1 MDWTSILVAMDADDA
16 CPGRL
21 RLACGLARA
30 FGARL
35 VGVAAEPATPP
46 PLADPMLGSLTVET
60 LTVFREAAEAELA
73 QLRSTF
79 LAAAATEGLEALWR
93 GRPGFPADV
102 IKTEARTADLIVMGR
117 RSPLC
122 DARAADPGDVL
133 LGAGRP
139 VLVVPPSPARDPLG
153 APAIVAWSDTG
164 ECRRAVSAALPL
176 LIRAGPVSVA
186 AIAHEPDEAML
197 DGAEEAADWL
207 RGHGVDAR
215 AELRQTLQEPADEI
229 LDLAVDRLAGL
240 IVAGG
245 YGHARLR
252 EWILGGVTRS
262 LLGQGDVCVL
272 MAH

>member
-1 MDWTSILVAMDADDA
+1 MDWTSILVAMDADA
-16 CPGRL
+16 SCAARL
-21 RLACGLARA
+21 KLACGLASGYR
-30 FGARL
+30 ARL

-46 PLADPMLGSLTVET
+46 PLADPMLGAITAET

-73 QLRSTF
+73 ELKSSF
-79 LAAAATEGLEALWR
+79 LAAAAAAGVEAIWR
-93 GRPGFPADV
+93 GRAGYPADV
-102 IKTEARTADLIVMGR
+102 VKTEARTADLIVMGR

-176 LIRAGPVSVA
+176 LLRAGPVTVA
-186 AIAHEPDEAML
+186 AVAHEPDEAML
-197 DGAEEAADWL
+197 DGAREAADWL

-215 AELRQTLQEPADEI
+215 AELRQTLQEVADEI
-229 LDLAVDRLAGL
+229 LDLAVERQAGL

-252 EWILGGVTRS
+252 EWVMGGVTRS

>member
-16 CPGRL
+16 CAGRL
-21 RLACGLARA
+21 GLACDLARA
-30 FGARL
+30 FDARL

-46 PLADPMLGSLTVET
+46 PLADPMLGSLTAET
-60 LTVFREAAEAELA
+60 MTVFREAAEAELA

-79 LAAAATEGLEALWR
+79 VAAAATAGLEAVWR

-139 VLVVPPSPARDPLG
+139 VLVVPPSPARGPLG

-176 LIRAGPVSVA
+176 LLRAAAVTVA
-186 AIAHEPDEAML
+186 AVTHEPDDRL
-197 DGAEEAADWL
+197 RDGVEEAAEWL
-207 RGHGVDAR
+207 RRHGVDAR
-215 AELRQTLQEPADEI
+215 ADLRPTLQEVADEI
-229 LDLAVDRLAGL
+229 LDLAVDRQAGL

-252 EWILGGVTRS
+252 EWVMGGVTRS
-262 LLGQGDVCVL
+262 LLSQGDVCLL

>member
-1 MDWTSILVAMDADDA
+1 MDWTSILVAMDADPSCGA
-16 CPGRL
+16 RL
-21 RLACGLARA
+21 DLACRMASA

-46 PLADPMLGSLTVET
+46 PLADPMLGSLTAET
-60 LTVFREAAEAELA
+60 LEVFREVAEAELA
-73 QLRSTF
+73 ELKSAFT
-79 LAAAATEGLEALWR
+79 AAATAARITHIWR
-93 GRPGFPADV
+93 GRTGYPADV
-102 IKTEARTADLIVMGR
+102 VKTEARTSDLIVMGR

-139 VLVVPPSPARDPLG
+139 VLVVPPSPVRDPPG
-153 APAIVAWSDTG
+153 APAVVAWSDTA

-176 LIRAGPVSVA
+176 LARAGPVSVVVVS
-186 AIAHEPDEAML
+186 HSPDEPL
-197 DGAEEAADWL
+197 LEGAEAAADWL

-215 AELRQTLQEPADEI
+215 AELRQTLQEVAHE
-229 LDLAVDRLAGL
+229 LLHAASAKQAGL

-252 EWILGGVTRS
+252 EWVMGGVTRG